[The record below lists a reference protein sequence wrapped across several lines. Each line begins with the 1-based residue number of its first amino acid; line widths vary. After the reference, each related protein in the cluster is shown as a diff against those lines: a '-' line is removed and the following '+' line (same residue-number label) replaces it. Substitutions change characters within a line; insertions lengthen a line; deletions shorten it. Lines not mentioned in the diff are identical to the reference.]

1 MIKVTKHNAAIVR
14 ALLKDEGSYRSAHQI
29 ALALDT
35 QPQNLKTALGN
46 LVAANIVSVTET
58 YPRLY
63 TLNQPQ
69 ALDFLNLIEASEG
82 ALMRRA
88 V

>member
-1 MIKVTKHNAAIVR
+1 MKVTKHNAAIVR
-14 ALLKDEGSYRSAHQI
+14 TLLRAEGSYMTAHQI
-29 ALALDT
+29 AIANQT
-35 QPQNLKTALGN
+35 QAANIKTALAALERSN
-46 LVAANIVSVTET
+46 ILVGTET